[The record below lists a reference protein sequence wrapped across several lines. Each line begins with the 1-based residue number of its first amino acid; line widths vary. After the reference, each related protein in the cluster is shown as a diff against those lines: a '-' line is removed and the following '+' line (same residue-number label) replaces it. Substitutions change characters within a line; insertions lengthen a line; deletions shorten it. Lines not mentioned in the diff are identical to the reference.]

1 MLNICTLSLVVF
13 GGNSMMGTNINVPDF
28 AHRRILTKNRTISTP
43 RGIMNPSKYK
53 KEGITGLS
61 VYDAIGV
68 ESTTVGNFS
77 LANCYSQE
85 I

>member
-1 MLNICTLSLVVF
+1 
-13 GGNSMMGTNINVPDF
+13 
-28 AHRRILTKNRTISTP
+28 
-43 RGIMNPSKYK
+43 MNPSKYK

-77 LANCYSQE
+77 LANCSSQE